1 MTRFL
6 PTLRRSSRPATM
18 SMSAAMEAKV
28 VLADYYNSLHQFE
41 SGRRARYWP
50 IERAVSEGYERVVWV
65 FKAVNTIGADHAR
78 LPFKLRQGGEIIDD
92 HPLCRV
98 LNKKANELETGQIF
112 RKRLSAQVSLSKPGA
127 FVEKTYSNGGTIKEL
142 HLLPPSRVEIMPGEP
157 GTGVLID
164 HFRLTKRNGGYREI
178 DPKNVLWFRDPH
190 PLDPYS
196 GVTPLEA
203 AGLSVELDYFA
214 RLYNVSFMRN
224 DGRPGGVLA
233 VRNPD
238 GTSGDIS
245 EASMDRIEARFGRG
259 PVEAGKL
266 SVIAGELDYV
276 DLATRPRDMQ
286 YTQTSRNSKIELLSA
301 YGVPESVLGY
311 AADRT
316 FDNADNELYVYWT
329 RTMGAHNEIIV
340 SGFDEDSDDDLE
352 GFLDTSGIEVLER
365 HERAR
370 REEAR
375 AEFAA
380 GLRSIKSYADL
391 AGHGNEIDD
400 TPHTR
405 ALYIPTGKTPLP
417 SRAKDAEALG
427 LGQPVDTPPQQVS
440 GAPAAPALDAGPTA
454 AEISEPPGAGAPSTP
469 DMGQQPTELPP
480 GYAPVTAPQGNA
492 PVAISAAPSFKALP
506 AGVRPVLRVKR
517 SEPTPVVQTLESELD
532 EQVRD
537 RLEATIAAALTVMST
552 RWVGLTVARLESP
565 KSRKGTRHWHA
576 DRPEDTRGGNK
587 ALDSA
592 KAVNEEQ
599 WRSEAE
605 TGTQPIIADAAA
617 VAAAAL
623 IADLDADDD
632 GTLATSVLVAS
643 LVAAVVRMIADS
655 AERQA
660 TRLVRMIN
668 EADQADQSMQEI
680 VALVHAQES
689 RFVSWANG
697 LATQAATAALNGARD
712 AAAEEIAATSGVE
725 ITKDWLSRRDERVRH
740 SHEEADGQ
748 RQPFGQPFLVGDS
761 LLRFPGDPLAPVH
774 ETAGCRCRL
783 LHRSIRTGMFVR
795 PPVELSQAS

>member
-1 MTRFL
+1 VTRFL
-6 PTLRRSSRPATM
+6 PTLRRSSSPAVM
-18 SMSAAMEAKV
+18 MSAAMEAKV
-28 VLADYYNSLHQFE
+28 VLADYYASLHQFE

-50 IERAVSEGYERVVWV
+50 IERAVAEGYERVIWV

-78 LPFKLRQGGEIIDD
+78 LPFKLRQGGEIIED

-127 FVEKTYSNGGTIKEL
+127 FVEKTYSNGGTIKEV

-164 HFRLTKRNGGYREI
+164 HFRLTLRTGGYREI

-190 PLDPYS
+190 PIDPYS

-233 VRNPD
+233 VRNPN
-238 GTSGDIS
+238 GTANDIS

-311 AADRT
+311 SADRT

-365 HERAR
+365 HERTR

-375 AEFAA
+375 AEVSA

-391 AGHGNEIDD
+391 AGYGTEIDD

-417 SRAKDAEALG
+417 SREKDAEALG
-427 LGQPVDTPPQQVS
+427 LGEPVDTAPPSVAA
-440 GAPAAPALDAGPTA
+440 GDPAAALPPGPNPA
-454 AEISEPPGAGAPSTP
+454 EVSEPPAVGAPSTP
-469 DMGQQPTELPP
+469 DMGQQPAELPP
-480 GYAPVTAPQGNA
+480 GYAPVTAAQGNA
-492 PVAISAAPSFKALP
+492 PVAIGAAPSFKALP
-506 AGVRPVLRVKR
+506 PGVRPVLRVKR
-517 SEPTPVVQTLESELD
+517 SAPTPVQQTLESELD
-532 EQVRD
+532 ERVRD
-537 RLEATIAAALTVMST
+537 QLEDTLATALTVMAT
-552 RWVGLTVARLESP
+552 RWVERTVARLESP
-565 KSRKGTRHWHA
+565 KSRKGTRHWLA
-576 DRPEDTRGGNK
+576 DRPEDTRGGSK

-599 WRSEAE
+599 WSSEAE
-605 TGTQPIIADAAA
+605 TGTLPIIADAAT

-623 IADLDADDD
+623 ISDLDADDD
-632 GTLATSVLVAS
+632 GTIATSVLVAS
-643 LVAAVVRMIADS
+643 LVATVVRLISDS
-655 AERQA
+655 AGNQA
-660 TRLVRMIN
+660 VRLIRLIN
-668 EADQADQSMQEI
+668 EADQNDQSMVEI
-680 VALVHAQES
+680 VDLVRAQGA
-689 RFVSWANG
+689 RFTAWARG
-697 LATQAATAALNGARD
+697 LATQAATATLNGARE
-712 AAAEEIAATSGVE
+712 AASEEIGATTGVE
-725 ITKDWLSRRDERVRH
+725 ITRDWLSRRDERVRD
-740 SHEEADGQ
+740 SHHEADGQ
-748 RQPFGQPFLVGDS
+748 RQPLGQPFLVGDS
-761 LLRFPGDPLAPVH
+761 LLRFPADPLAPVH

-783 LHRSIRTGMFVR
+783 LHRSVRTGMFVR